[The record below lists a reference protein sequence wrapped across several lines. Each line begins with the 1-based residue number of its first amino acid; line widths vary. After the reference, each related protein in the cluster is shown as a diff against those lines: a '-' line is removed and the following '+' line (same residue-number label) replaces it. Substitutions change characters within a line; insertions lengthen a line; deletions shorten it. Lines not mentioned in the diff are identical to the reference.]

1 MTNNAHEIL
10 PLIRDRCF
18 CQHSDSS
25 IVMPRNLQEL
35 ARIRVLPMIDSLC
48 WSRFWNLEAGW
59 INMSCILVALRD
71 NLFAQNQLKIASRLR
86 FALLNKLIGLESD
99 RKTVVSSANDT
110 IFSVVQLNM
119 SFIYMRK
126 RSGPRIEPW
135 DTPQRTDSLIY
146 TWESISTYWVLGQ
159 PSYTINIKFVEQY
172 LSANGIKGLT

>member
-1 MTNNAHEIL
+1 
-10 PLIRDRCF
+10 
-18 CQHSDSS
+18 
-25 IVMPRNLQEL
+25 
-35 ARIRVLPMIDSLC
+35 
-48 WSRFWNLEAGW
+48 
-59 INMSCILVALRD
+59 MSCILVALRD

-135 DTPQRTDSLIY
+135 DTPQQKFSLSD
-146 TWESISTYWVLGQ
+146 T
-159 PSYTINIKFVEQY
+159 
-172 LSANGIKGLT
+172 